1 MIIILLGIAQIKIY
15 QIIKCA
21 LHTLKFKRTG
31 CPKSSFVYFK
41 RLHFST
47 IGLGKQVI

>member
-1 MIIILLGIAQIKIY
+1 MIIILLGITQMNMY
-15 QIIKCA
+15 QMIKCA
-21 LHTLKFKRTG
+21 LHTLKLKHTG
-31 CPKSSFVYFK
+31 CPKSSFFYFI